1 MKCFQRNFFVLV
13 LLFIGLN
20 LSWTQKFEP
29 RLSPL
34 PEPVI
39 PESNLPDLHHNP
51 WELIIYR
58 PENSSQINEIRCWL
72 KLEDEAGNDV
82 TYTAATATYEWM
94 SRPNVVNQ
102 FQKTWWLSGGMAI
115 HLNLK
120 KGKYK
125 ISVYTPVDK
134 MWPYKADKPWT
145 SNVFEY
151 DTENPA
157 KVIFVMPVKNDNG
170 FYTGEWHIDYKAP
183 LFFKFT
189 SPVYS
194 CNPEQA
200 ESIQLQPR

>member
-82 TYTAATATYEWM
+82 TYTAATATYEWI
-94 SRPNVVNQ
+94 SRDR
-102 FQKTWWLSGGMAI
+102 KSTR
-115 HLNLK
+115 LN
-120 KGKYK
+120 
-125 ISVYTPVDK
+125 SSH
-134 MWPYKADKPWT
+134 T
-145 SNVFEY
+145 S
-151 DTENPA
+151 
-157 KVIFVMPVKNDNG
+157 
-170 FYTGEWHIDYKAP
+170 
-183 LFFKFT
+183 
-189 SPVYS
+189 
-194 CNPEQA
+194 
-200 ESIQLQPR
+200 